1 MAAIT
6 PLHTFFQVQAEKPV
20 TMFRVTGSAL
30 VASAA
35 LNVALVSRRGAR
47 GAAVAA
53 SLGGIVAAVVAFR
66 AFAAGSQTRLR
77 ELRPG
82 RQERMDYVALVT
94 SYTGRRT
101 R

>member
-1 MAAIT
+1 MR
-6 PLHTFFQVQAEKPV
+6 LRNGK
-20 TMFRVTGSAL
+20 VTGSAL

-35 LNVALVSRRGAR
+35 LNIALVPHWGAR

-53 SLGGIVAAVVAFR
+53 SLGGILAAVVAFR

-82 RQERMDYVALVT
+82 RQELRDYVALVT